1 MKNLITTLTILITFM
16 SLGLSQRSEGQSF
29 VEYYTA
35 PDKLLHIGAGFS
47 ISGLTTTIYAT
58 ARPDEPLINS
68 VGVGII
74 IGTLSG
80 GLKEVAFDH
89 YGGLGMPDAGDFYA
103 TMYGSVLGSLTTAL
117 SIKLSRRWMCR
128 RYYKN
133 KDLTVTDFRT
143 GKKLKL

>member
-1 MKNLITTLTILITFM
+1 MTILVMLI
-16 SLGLSQRSEGQSF
+16 SLSIFAQRDQGQSF

-58 ARPDEPLINS
+58 SRPTEPLINS

-74 IGTLSG
+74 VGSLAG
-80 GLKEVAFDH
+80 AVKEVGFDH
-89 YGGLGMPDAGDFYA
+89 YGGMGMPDAGDFYA
-103 TMYGSVLGSLTTAL
+103 TMYGSILGSLTTAL
-117 SIKLSRRWMCR
+117 SIRLSRRWMYR
-128 RYYKN
+128 RYYS
-133 KDLTVTDFRT
+133 DRDITVTDFRT